1 MLLRVS
7 VNEKLLQLPLT
18 QGIATGRV
26 WFLGEIFVEAVDV
39 GVIVVVAVAELVT
52 DATG

>member
-7 VNEKLLQLPLT
+7 VNGKLLQLPLI
-18 QGIATGRV
+18 QGIAKGRV
-26 WFLGEIFVEAVDV
+26 WFFGELVVEAVDV
-39 GVIVVVAVAELVT
+39 GVMVVVAVAELVT